1 MITSSGEC
9 IDRLPVLIKRETQ
22 DLSVRKAYDAIFWNL
37 PEKYVW
43 KETPPK
49 PESLRNYEAHHLGY
63 NAIQLMTVMENA
75 SFSYRVTNIF
85 AISSR
90 YVIDTPE

>member
-1 MITSSGEC
+1 MGYIDEDCSGIIPKQLITMITSSGEC
-9 IDRLPVLIKRETQ
+9 IDRLPALIKRETQ

-49 PESLRNYEAHHLGY
+49 PESLRNYEAHYVSGMPGLY
-63 NAIQLMTVMENA
+63 ISA
-75 SFSYRVTNIF
+75 SEKRDY
-85 AISSR
+85 
-90 YVIDTPE
+90 E